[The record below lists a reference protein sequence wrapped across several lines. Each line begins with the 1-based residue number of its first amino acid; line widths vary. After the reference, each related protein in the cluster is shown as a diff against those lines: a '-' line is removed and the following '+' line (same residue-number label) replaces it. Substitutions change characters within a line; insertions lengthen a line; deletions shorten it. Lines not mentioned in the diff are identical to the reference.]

1 VPSIRCPQAGLRL
14 PAQTT
19 KRADLT
25 SNLQGLC
32 HWSREQFGLI
42 ESALR
47 QPRGMQRNRDHR
59 EDTRRGVRQDFL
71 GQHPAEADGH
81 RAAAPVLQVADSCA
95 E

>member
-1 VPSIRCPQAGLRL
+1 
-14 PAQTT
+14 
-19 KRADLT
+19 
-25 SNLQGLC
+25 
-32 HWSREQFGLI
+32 
-42 ESALR
+42 
-47 QPRGMQRNRDHR
+47 MQRNRDHR